1 MIFQTTIFDIFS
13 YVGIGIEGLVIALI
27 LILLIYVGVT
37 TTKKELGPDCK
48 KGFIKFFI
56 AFLLFIMFSKF
67 LELVY
72 SAVSL
77 ILRGMAES
85 GAIDFYYYSS
95 TIGIISLITLGLGF
109 LNNWI
114 AYVLLFS
121 SMEVYLFNK
130 KTKWKFIILVLILQ
144 FGSFILM
151 IAGIFLPS
159 LMGSFLGYIIT
170 NLVVNVLIEFN
181 FIIIGI
187 VILILLGK
195 TAKENNLLRGYTK
208 TLSAGVILL
217 LIILPIL
224 NQVGIILNFISG
236 LSMWNGYGME
246 YSSIIGII
254 SWCLGF
260 LSNIF
265 FIIGIIVISLGA
277 IKTMSVPLTFSK
289 EKGAK
294 GSPRKIINYQSN
306 TCLNCGTSLQPG
318 AEFCTNCGNH
328 L

>member
-1 MIFQTTIFDIFS
+1 
-13 YVGIGIEGLVIALI
+13 
-27 LILLIYVGVT
+27 
-37 TTKKELGPDCK
+37 
-48 KGFIKFFI
+48 
-56 AFLLFIMFSKF
+56 
-67 LELVY
+67 
-72 SAVSL
+72 
-77 ILRGMAES
+77 
-85 GAIDFYYYSS
+85 
-95 TIGIISLITLGLGF
+95 
-109 LNNWI
+109 
-114 AYVLLFS
+114 
-121 SMEVYLFNK
+121 
-130 KTKWKFIILVLILQ
+130 
-144 FGSFILM
+144 
-151 IAGIFLPS
+151 
-159 LMGSFLGYIIT
+159 
-170 NLVVNVLIEFN
+170 
-181 FIIIGI
+181 
-187 VILILLGK
+187 LGK

-318 AEFCTNCGNH
+318 SEFCTNCGNH